1 MRYKNKP
8 LSVILNIF
16 FIIMCVICIYPVLMA
31 LGASFTSEASLVK
44 DGYRVIPKVFSLD
57 SYKYVFGTSNA
68 ILRAYAITI
77 VVTAASVLLGVLVS
91 AMYAYVIGRKDFEYR
106 TVFSFISFFTM
117 LFSGGL
123 VASYLINTKV
133 LNLSNT
139 IWALIL
145 PGTIGAWNVI
155 VLKSFFQGSV
165 PYEIIESGKLDGAD
179 EFKIFFKLVMPISLP
194 GIATIALFIMIAKWN
209 DWLAPMLYIT
219 NNKLYTLSFLLQNM
233 MNNIQEMMNNAAESG
248 VASQM
253 ENLPTEG
260 ARMALCMVAVAPMLV
275 AYPFFQ
281 KYFIQGMTVGSVKG

>member
-31 LGASFTSEASLVK
+31 LGASFTSEASLIK

-106 TVFSFISFFTM
+106 TIFSFISFFTM

-145 PGTIGAWNVI
+145 PGTIGAWNII

-209 DWLAPMLYIT
+209 DWLTPMLYIT

>member
-1 MRYKNKP
+1 
-8 LSVILNIF
+8 
-16 FIIMCVICIYPVLMA
+16 
-31 LGASFTSEASLVK
+31 
-44 DGYRVIPKVFSLD
+44 
-57 SYKYVFGTSNA
+57 
-68 ILRAYAITI
+68 
-77 VVTAASVLLGVLVS
+77 
-91 AMYAYVIGRKDFEYR
+91 
-106 TVFSFISFFTM
+106 M

-145 PGTIGAWNVI
+145 PGTMGAWNVI

-165 PYEIIESGKLDGAD
+165 PYEIIESGKLDGAN

-209 DWLAPMLYIT
+209 DWLTPMLFIT

>member
-31 LGASFTSEASLVK
+31 LGASFTSEASLIK

-68 ILRAYAITI
+68 ILRAYAVTI
-77 VVTAASVLLGVLVS
+77 LVTAASVVLGVLVS
-91 AMYAYVIGRKDFEYR
+91 AMYAYVISRKDFEYR

-123 VASYLINTKV
+123 VASYLVNTKI

-145 PGTIGAWNVI
+145 PGTIGAWNII

-194 GIATIALFIMIAKWN
+194 GIATIALFIMIDKWN
-209 DWLAPMLYIT
+209 DWLTPMLYIT

-248 VASQM
+248 VTSQM

>member
-31 LGASFTSEASLVK
+31 LGASFTSEASLIK

-68 ILRAYAITI
+68 ILRAYAVTI
-77 VVTAASVLLGVLVS
+77 LVTAASVVLGVLVS
-91 AMYAYVIGRKDFEYR
+91 AMYAYVISRKDFEYR

-123 VASYLINTKV
+123 VASYLINTKI

-145 PGTIGAWNVI
+145 PGTIGAWNII

-209 DWLAPMLYIT
+209 DWLTPMLYIT

-248 VASQM
+248 VTSQM

>member
-106 TVFSFISFFTM
+106 TIFSFISFFTM

-209 DWLAPMLYIT
+209 DWLTPMLYIT

-281 KYFIQGMTVGSVKG
+281 RYFIQGMTVGSVKG

>member
-31 LGASFTSEASLVK
+31 LGASFTSEASLIK

-68 ILRAYAITI
+68 ILRAYAVTI
-77 VVTAASVLLGVLVS
+77 LVTAASVVLGVLVS
-91 AMYAYVIGRKDFEYR
+91 AMYAYVISRKDFEYR

-123 VASYLINTKV
+123 VASYLVNTKI

-145 PGTIGAWNVI
+145 PGTIGAWNII

-209 DWLAPMLYIT
+209 DWLTPMLYIT

-248 VASQM
+248 VTSQM

>member
-31 LGASFTSEASLVK
+31 LGASFTSEASLIK

-106 TVFSFISFFTM
+106 TIFSFISFFTM

-145 PGTIGAWNVI
+145 PGTMGAWNVI

-165 PYEIIESGKLDGAD
+165 PYEIIESGKLDGAN

-209 DWLAPMLYIT
+209 DWLTPMLFIT

>member
-16 FIIMCVICIYPVLMA
+16 FRIMCVICIYPVLMA
-31 LGASFTSEASLVK
+31 LGASFTSEASLIK

-106 TVFSFISFFTM
+106 TIFSFISFFTM

-145 PGTIGAWNVI
+145 PGTMGAWNVI

-165 PYEIIESGKLDGAD
+165 PYEIIESGKLDGAN

-209 DWLAPMLYIT
+209 DWLTPMLFIT

-233 MNNIQEMMNNAAESG
+233 MNNIQEMMNNAAERG

>member
-31 LGASFTSEASLVK
+31 LGASFTSEASLIK

-106 TVFSFISFFTM
+106 TIFSFISFFTM

-139 IWALIL
+139 IWELIL
-145 PGTIGAWNVI
+145 PGTIGAWNII

-209 DWLAPMLYIT
+209 DWLTPMLYIT

>member
-31 LGASFTSEASLVK
+31 LGASFTSEASLIK

-106 TVFSFISFFTM
+106 TIFSFISFFTM

-145 PGTIGAWNVI
+145 PGTMGAWNVI

-165 PYEIIESGKLDGAD
+165 PYEIIESGKLDGAN

-209 DWLAPMLYIT
+209 DWLTPMLFIT
-219 NNKLYTLSFLLQNM
+219 NNKLYTLSFLLQNL
-233 MNNIQEMMNNAAESG
+233 MNTIQEMIHNAAESG

-253 ENLPTEG
+253 ANLPTEG

>member
-1 MRYKNKP
+1 MKYKNKP
-8 LSVILNIF
+8 LSVALNIF

-68 ILRAYAITI
+68 ILRAYAVTI
-77 VVTAASVLLGVLVS
+77 LVTAASVFLGVLVS
-91 AMYAYVIGRKDFEYR
+91 AMYAYVISRKDFEYR
-106 TVFSFISFFTM
+106 TIFSFISFFTM

-194 GIATIALFIMIAKWN
+194 GIATIALFIMIEKWN
-209 DWLAPMLYIT
+209 DWLAPMLFIT